1 MSLPAILYTL
11 SAVPLFASRPFLAA
25 FLTAVV
31 ARWGV
36 SWPWIGDNAV
46 VVALHGSPA
55 WFQSGTC
62 LGVLGVLGLLEVLSA
77 KSPEVQEVMTHVDRA
92 LKTAI
97 AILVAFALVDAETK
111 QTLDALQKAGF
122 GFEPA
127 WALVVGGL
135 TYAAAGLRAKLVEL
149 VTDADDGDDV
159 GLQSMLAW
167 AENSAAFLGVL
178 FLLLFPL
185 AALVLSALT
194 TLGIWLVRRRAEKAE
209 ASSRVPCARCATPI
223 LPHASACHRCGLE
236 VDAPAAVGVFGQPKA
251 VRTPD
256 RARHAFE
263 LVSRKRCP
271 TCATRLRERAVT
283 QACPTCKKTT
293 FASAAE
299 FERYLAVIEARLP
312 RTLLVSLGL
321 GAIPLLGVIPGVLYY
336 RLNLVSGLRGYIPP
350 LRGCTTKWLVRL
362 IHFGVIALQPIPL
375 VGAVVLPFMCWSTYA
390 IYRRSL
396 TGRARE
402 DLRLG
407 EPAAARG

>member
-11 SAVPLFASRPFLAA
+11 SAVPLFASRPFTAA

-36 SWPWIGDNAV
+36 SWPWIGDNAI
-46 VVALHGSPA
+46 VVALHGAPE
-55 WFQSGTC
+55 WFQSATSLSI
-62 LGVLGVLGLLEVLSA
+62 LGVLSLLEVLSA
-77 KSPEVQEVMTHVDRA
+77 KSPEVREVLEQVDRA

-97 AILVAFALVDAETK
+97 AVLVAFALVDNETAK
-111 QTLDALQKAGF
+111 TLDAIQKAGF
-122 GFEPA
+122 GFDSA
-127 WALVVGGL
+127 WALVVGGA
-135 TYAAAGLRAKLVEL
+135 TWAAAGLRAKLVEL

-178 FLLLFPL
+178 FLLIFPL
-185 AALVLSALT
+185 AALALSALT
-194 TLGIWLVRRRAEKAE
+194 TLGIWWVRRRAEAKE
-209 ASSRVPCARCATPI
+209 ASSRVPCAKCATPI
-223 LPHASACHRCGLE
+223 LPHASACHHCGHELAE
-236 VDAPAAVGVFGQPKA
+236 PRAVGVFGQPKA
-251 VRTPD
+251 APTPD
-256 RARHAFE
+256 RSQHGFE

-271 TCATRLRERAVT
+271 TCATRLRQRAVQ
-283 QACPTCKKTT
+283 QACPTCGKQT
-293 FASAAE
+293 FASEAE
-299 FERYLAVIEARLP
+299 FERYLAVIAARLP
-312 RTLLVSLGL
+312 RTLLISLGL

-396 TGRARE
+396 TGRARD
-402 DLRLG
+402 DLRV